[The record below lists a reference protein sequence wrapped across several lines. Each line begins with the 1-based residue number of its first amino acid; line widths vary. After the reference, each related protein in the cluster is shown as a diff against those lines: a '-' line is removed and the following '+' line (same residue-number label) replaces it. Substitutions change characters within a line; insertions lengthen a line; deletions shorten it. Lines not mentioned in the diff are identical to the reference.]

1 MDKSVMKTTPV
12 ILLILIGAS
21 IAFVTYFNF
30 FHGAVST
37 NSQDWASFGNY
48 ISGVLMPL
56 LTAINIWVF
65 VKLTQTINQ
74 SQTEFQ
80 KNESYRQDERH
91 KSELEQQR
99 RLIIT
104 QMRQAEINQLSK
116 TLDRSFI
123 PESSSCSDMQAM
135 RLSTKNN
142 LNKSIIEIDSFLNE
156 KQNLFPLNHNSSA
169 YIALIDVNRM
179 IGEIQDQF
187 DNPDFEVKLVELMKL
202 KHKAI
207 QALYQFTTD
216 NIAN

>member
-1 MDKSVMKTTPV
+1 MKTTPV
-12 ILLILIGAS
+12 ILFILIGAS
-21 IAFVTYFNF
+21 IVFVTYFYF
-30 FHGAVST
+30 FHGVAST

-48 ISGVLMPL
+48 ISGILMPL

-65 VKLTQTINQ
+65 VRLTQTINQ
-74 SQTEFQ
+74 SQNEFQ
-80 KNESYRQDERH
+80 KYESIRQDERH
-91 KSELEQQR
+91 NNELEQQR

-104 QMRQAEINQLSK
+104 QMRQTEITQLSR

-123 PESSSCSDMQAM
+123 PESSSCSDMQFM

-156 KQNLFPLNHNSSA
+156 KQNLFPLDHNSSA
-169 YIALIDVNRM
+169 YLALIDVNSM

-187 DNPDFEVKLVELMKL
+187 DNPVFEVKLVELMKL

-216 NIAN
+216 NISN